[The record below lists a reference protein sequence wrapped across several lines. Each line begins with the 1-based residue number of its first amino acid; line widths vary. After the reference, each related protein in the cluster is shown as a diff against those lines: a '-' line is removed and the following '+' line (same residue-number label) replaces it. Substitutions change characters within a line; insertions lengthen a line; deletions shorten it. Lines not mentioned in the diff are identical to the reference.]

1 MSEARRDYISKM
13 QERATHLEAANKAYE
28 TGDEVA
34 YKSAME
40 KVTNLNGEIARAK
53 ALVDE
58 MDRKFLEKEP
68 DHVEEKEKAGERGSA
83 LMKGEAIA
91 IKPEELRKSLY
102 LSRKSITLATSTIAE
117 PTGAGS
123 LIRDP
128 IGNVVSSIVDQ
139 VTVQNLEGMGALLEP
154 YVISESDAKG
164 GKVSTNAGTARTAS
178 TDPTFGVA
186 KISPYELNVTNYVD
200 RNLSRLSPA
209 DYYAKI
215 FGMAMRAM
223 RREIAKLIP
232 NGDGQA
238 TPDMYGIKNAKN
250 QAGNAIYATLD
261 VSSIDENFL
270 DNLFF
275 AYGSD
280 EAIGPNARLYLTK
293 TDLKAIGKLRNT
305 NEERVFRIHPD
316 AGNPNIGTIEDSGT
330 VVPYTIVPGLTSLS
344 TATPST
350 AAAIQTV
357 LYGDPA
363 NYELGIFGDYSVR
376 VDESIKGV
384 ERMHT
389 ILGDVMVGGNLIV
402 DKGFVVA
409 TVPKAAANP
418 GG

>member
-1 MSEARRDYISKM
+1 MNDARRDYIGKV
-13 QERATHLEAANKAYE
+13 QERATHLELANKAYAA
-28 TGDEVA
+28 GDETA
-34 YKSAME
+34 YQSAME
-40 KVTNLNGEIARAK
+40 KVRNLNGEIERAK

-58 MDRKFLEKEP
+58 LDRKFLEKAP
-68 DHVEEKEKAGERGSA
+68 DHVEEREKAGERGSA
-83 LMKGEAIA
+83 LLKGDAVA
-91 IKPEELRKSLY
+91 VRPDELRKSLY

-117 PTGAGS
+117 PTGVGS

-128 IGNVVSSIVDQ
+128 IGGTVSSIVDQ

-164 GKVSTNAGTARTAS
+164 GKVSTNAGTARTGSA
-178 TDPTFGVA
+178 DPTLGVA

-209 DYYAKI
+209 DYYEKI

-223 RREIAKLIP
+223 RRGIAKLIP

-238 TPDMYGIKNAKN
+238 TPDMYGIKTAKN
-250 QAGNAIYATLD
+250 QAGSEIFATLN
-261 VSSIDENFL
+261 VSAIDENLL

-275 AYGSD
+275 SYGSD
-280 EAIGPNARLYLTK
+280 DSIGPNARLYLTK

-305 NEERVFRIHPD
+305 NKERVFRIHPD
-316 AGNPNIGTIEDSGT
+316 AGNPNTGTIEDSGT
-330 VVPYTIVPGLTSLS
+330 VIPYTIVPGLTSLS
-344 TATPST
+344 TATAST
-350 AAAIQTV
+350 SAAIQTM

-363 NYELGIFGDYSVR
+363 NYELGLFGDYSIR

-389 ILGDVMVGGNLIV
+389 ILGDVMVGGNVIV

-409 TVPKAAANP
+409 TLPKAAT